1 MSTTTTID
9 TSIKKDGGIP
19 EALVEQRRDAFLER
33 VLESTTGLFDIFAIY
48 IGDRLGLY
56 DELAKSGPLT
66 YIELAERT
74 GTQER
79 YIREWLEQQTVTGV
93 LEIEDH
99 SLPPGERCF
108 YLPAGHDEVLVER
121 DSLNYLA
128 PLAQLAVGVTRPM
141 DSLLNAYRHGGGV
154 ALSEYGQDFLEG
166 QAGINRAAFLF
177 ELGNEWL
184 PSIADI
190 HQRLQDD
197 PPARVADIGCGAGW
211 SSIGMVQSYAN
222 IEVDGYDLDEPS
234 IELARDNA
242 RQAGL
247 NGRLNF
253 HVRDA
258 GDPALEGTYDL
269 VTAFECVHDMS
280 DPVSALRTMR
290 RLIGEK
296 GSVIVVDERVSEDFT
311 PEGND
316 VEGIMY
322 GWSVLHCLPVGMAEQ
337 PSVGTGTVMR
347 PKTLR
352 AYALEAGF
360 SEVEILP
367 IDNFFFRFYRLIP

>member
-9 TSIKKDGGIP
+9 TSIKKDAGLP
-19 EALVEQRRDAFLER
+19 DALVEQRRDAFLER

-66 YIELAERT
+66 YHELAEHT

-99 SLPPGERCF
+99 SLPPEERCF

-141 DSLLNAYRHGGGV
+141 DSLLNAYRNGGGV
-154 ALSEYGQDFLEG
+154 PLSEYGQDFLEG
-166 QAGINRAAFLF
+166 QAGVNRAAFLF
-177 ELGNEWL
+177 ELGKAWL

-190 HQRLQDD
+190 HQRLQGD

-211 SSIGMVQSYAN
+211 SSIGMVQSYPN

-234 IELARDNA
+234 IELARANA

-290 RLIGEK
+290 RLIGEN
-296 GSVIVVDERVSEDFT
+296 GNVIVVDERVSEDFT

-352 AYALEAGF
+352 AYAFEAGF